1 MSGSYYSLLGINPS
15 ASTEDV
21 RSAYLALVRLL
32 LLLAT
37 DLPGFTS
44 SNGRRGSIIRIEHRQ
59 NSGKRRPS
67 ASRNSRAPTSCFP
80 TVRPSP
86 SSLLCHRPTLSSY
99 TAASREVYDRTL
111 LAPAS
116 PEAQAGALVPFE
128 PPQSRSSSSQ
138 PSRPA
143 PQPRSYTSSIAESVF
158 PGYRIPPG
166 GYPRAH
172 HPPTS
177 QTRFPPAAFDVPAA
191 LNPFTG
197 LSSPLSAS
205 SPRSHSGLALQQSEP
220 LDDALMALSLRD
232 RDRYY
237 LDRRDDFD
245 DRYRHNRP
253 GDWEWIDDGRGGGPC
268 KTAKKEWGEVKREW
282 NGDKVVRAFPR
293 LSNCVHTLTI
303 VWTGHLRQGRGV
315 DLRRRRDTV
324 EE

>member
-1 MSGSYYSLLGINPS
+1 MTAAFAMSGSYYSLLGINPS

-21 RSAYLALVRLL
+21 RSAYLALARVNHP
-32 LLLAT
+32 
-37 DLPGFTS
+37 D
-44 SNGRRGSIIRIEHRQ
+44 
-59 NSGKRRPS
+59 
-67 ASRNSRAPTSCFP
+67 RAPSEQREEATKRFQELARAY
-80 TVRPSP
+80 VV
-86 SSLLCHRPTLSSY
+86 LSDP
-99 TAASREVYDRTL
+99 ASREVYDRTL